1 MLQVA
6 LMLIKQHGDVNYP
19 VLMPDPIKAI
29 TAKMK
34 DACLRNKDLVGR
46 WNNQRYDMLLLN
58 EKSNF
63 F

>member
-6 LMLIKQHGDVNYP
+6 LMLIKQHVDVNYP

-34 DACLRNKDLVGR
+34 DACLRNKDLVGKVE
-46 WNNQRYDMLLLN
+46 Q
-58 EKSNF
+58 SAI
-63 F
+63 